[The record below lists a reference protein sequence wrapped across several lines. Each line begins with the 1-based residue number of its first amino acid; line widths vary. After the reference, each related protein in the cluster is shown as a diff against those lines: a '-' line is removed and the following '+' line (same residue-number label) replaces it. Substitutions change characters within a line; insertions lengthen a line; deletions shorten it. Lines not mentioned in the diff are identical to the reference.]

1 MPIGG
6 FVIQIDTAVRPEV
19 LAPLGKM
26 PEVELHGEDG
36 KGNLVAVLDCVS
48 SQRMEKLVEEIA
60 AVAGVLNVGL
70 VYIHAEDEV
79 DAIAAGAYVPSRRT
93 HPRREQ

>member
-6 FVIQIDTAVRPEV
+6 FVIQIDAAARPEV

-26 PEVELHGEDG
+26 PEVEVYGDDG
-36 KGNLVAVLDCVS
+36 KGHLVAVLDCDT
-48 SQRMEKLVEEIA
+48 SQRMEKVVEEIA
-60 AVAGVLNVGL
+60 AVGGVFNVGL

-79 DAIAAGAYVPSRRT
+79 ASIAAGDYVPSRRT

>member
-6 FVIQIDTAVRPEV
+6 FVIQIDTAARQEV

-36 KGNLVAVLDCVS
+36 KGNLVAVLDCET
-48 SQRMEKLVEEIA
+48 SQRMEKAVEEIA
-60 AVAGVLNVGL
+60 AIAGVLNVGL

-79 DAIAAGAYVPSRRT
+79 ERIAAGDYVPSRRT
-93 HPRREQ
+93 HPRRER